1 MRNAFLEWIIIKKQ
15 INDYNRLP
23 SIKEGEVWWCSVGQN
38 VGVEINGKGKVFTRP
53 VLVYKKLSCFGF
65 LGIPLTSKEHT
76 GSWYVGFLFK
86 NRLSMAA
93 LAQVRVF
100 SVSRLHKKMGTLPE
114 NDFQLIQDGFKKL
127 YIKNYP

>member
-1 MRNAFLEWIIIKKQ
+1 MHNAFLEFIFIKIK
-15 INDYNRLP
+15 INDSSHLP
-23 SIKEGEVWWCSVGQN
+23 SIKEGEIWWCSVGQN

-65 LGIPLTSKEHT
+65 MGIPLTSKEHA
-76 GSWYVGFLFK
+76 GSWYVGFSFK

-93 LAQVRVF
+93 LAQARVF
-100 SVSRLHKKMGTLPE
+100 STSRLHKKMGALPE
-114 NDFQLIQDGFKKL
+114 NDFRLIQDGFKRL